1 MSTASVELPEG
12 FHDLGEKIIPHPLIE
27 SAEKTE
33 AADYAQVNTHYPSL
47 YFSNAPEG
55 LSKLPK
61 EGTAMIHFKK
71 VMEREEKVDRD
82 GKTLTNYCIE
92 LEIHGIKPS
101 GEDATY
107 ETKEIEPD
115 DEDAIEQ
122 GLEAASKEVSTED
135 ESEDESEDEME
146 NETENDKD

>member
-12 FHDLGEKIIPHPLIE
+12 FYDLGEKIIPHPLIQ
-27 SAEKTE
+27 SAERTDDS
-33 AADYAQVNTHYPSL
+33 DYAQVNTHYPSL

-82 GKTLTNYCIE
+82 GKTLTNYCVE

-122 GLEAASKEVSTED
+122 GLEVASKEISTEE
-135 ESEDESEDEME
+135 ESDDDSEDEME
-146 NETENDKD
+146 NENENEND

>member
-1 MSTASVELPEG
+1 MPYTSTPVTLPDG

-27 SAEKTE
+27 SAEKNEETQ
-33 AADYAQVNTHYPSL
+33 AAEENIHYPSL
-47 YFSNAPEG
+47 YFDNAPADLEG
-55 LSKLPK
+55 LPK
-61 EGTAMIHFKK
+61 EGTAVIHYRK
-71 VMEREEKVDRD
+71 VMEKTEKTERD
-82 GKTLTNYCIE
+82 GKTIKRYCLE

-122 GLEAASKEVSTED
+122 GLEAASEEVSTEP
-135 ESEDESEDEME
+135 
-146 NETENDKD
+146 NETDND